1 MSLNNKVFL
10 LPDRLAHY
18 REPVFLE
25 IAKILKNK
33 SKTLYLF
40 YDPNDFQITKIP
52 IPKLE
57 KLQKFY
63 KIFHVKNLYLS
74 KAVIFQ
80 FGIIG
85 KFIIKRPH
93 ILIAWGESQRIST
106 FIILLISKLLKTKVV
121 LWTHGFYGNEK
132 IIKKAWRTFFY
143 NLADKL
149 LIYGRYSTTIAEEL
163 LPNKEIYTI
172 GNSLLLDKSKFEF
185 IDKDSFAKHKS
196 SIFEKYG
203 INKKKFME
211 LNKNCTILSFVGRL
225 TQAKRLDLIIKL
237 LARNSSNNLVFWIIG
252 SGSEYKTLF
261 DYAKKLKVL
270 DRVHFF
276 GEIYNQSKI
285 KSILSVSDIFVCPKN
300 LGLSV
305 CNALASGLP
314 IITTKNM
321 EAQMPESECLFD
333 FEYSEFVDFENQKL
347 LLDKINLMSKKIL
360 LDFKSKFKIVEHYY
374 KNFDPET
381 HASRIVNAIDDII

>member
-1 MSLNNKVFL
+1 MRLNNKVFL

-25 IAKILKNK
+25 IAKFLKNK

-40 YDPNDFQITKIP
+40 YDPNDFKITKIP

-57 KLQKFY
+57 KLKEFY
-63 KIFHVKNLYLS
+63 KIFHVRNLYLS

-80 FGIIG
+80 FGIIS
-85 KFIIKRPH
+85 KFIIQRPQ
-93 ILIAWGESQRIST
+93 IIIAWGESQRLST
-106 FIILLISKLLKTKVV
+106 FFILLISKLLKTKVV

-132 IIKKAWRTFFY
+132 NIKKSWRIFFY
-143 NLADKL
+143 KLADKL
-149 LIYGRYSTTIAEEL
+149 LIYGKYSTAIAEQL

-185 IDKDSFAKHKS
+185 IDKDSFAKHKL

-203 INKKKFME
+203 INKKRFK
-211 LNKNCTILSFVGRL
+211 LVNKNCTILSFVGRL

-237 LARNSSNNLVFWIIG
+237 LASNGAENLVFWVIG
-252 SGSEYKTLF
+252 TGSEYKKLF
-261 DYAKKLKVL
+261 DYAKNLKVL

-276 GEIYNQSKI
+276 GEIYNQSEI
-285 KSILSVSDIFVCPKN
+285 KSILSVSDIFLCPMN

-305 CNALASGLP
+305 CNALAAGLP

-321 EAQMPESECLFD
+321 EAQMPESECLLN

-347 LLDKINLMSKKIL
+347 LLNKINFMSNKISL
-360 LDFKSKFKIVEHYY
+360 NLQYKFKIVEHYH
-374 KNFDPET
+374 KNFDPKN
-381 HASRIVNAIDDII
+381 HASRIINAIGDII